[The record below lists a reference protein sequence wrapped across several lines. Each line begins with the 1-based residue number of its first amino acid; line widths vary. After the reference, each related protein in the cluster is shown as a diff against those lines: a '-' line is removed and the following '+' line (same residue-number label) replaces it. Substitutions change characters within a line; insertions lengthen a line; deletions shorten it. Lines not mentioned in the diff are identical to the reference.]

1 MNMSLQNRN
10 TDSFFYGMCLLFPQG
25 QDVAFEPA
33 KLLWLIQRD
42 FLRKFLVKWFS
53 IKMICEQFQFVWECK
68 SLTFKPESLIEL
80 WKLFCNL
87 LHVIN
92 HIRVACNHFCLG
104 LSLCYNSHCAAES
117 KRNGTMNYL

>member
-104 LSLCYNSHCAAES
+104 LSLYYNILLQKVRE
-117 KRNGTMNYL
+117 MVP